1 MYSAFLDHHVHSSFS
16 WDSESPVETLAT
28 QARRRGLGGF
38 VLTDHV
44 EFDPSD
50 PGFGC
55 YDYEGARE
63 AWEELTDVTPDLKIR
78 FGAEVT
84 HQEKVLPAIRD
95 FLHAHRYHWVIGSA
109 HYVGREEISTFMARV
124 EGEEIPLEECL
135 GEYFKCCLSAVES
148 NLYDCLGHL
157 DFPKRYSRRG
167 PTLTGAFW
175 LQHYRKPILDTLTAC
190 LDMGVFL
197 EVNTGTYRVG
207 FDEPYPGWA
216 ILDAYRE
223 LGGREVVLS
232 SDAHRPEDVGTAF
245 GVIVKEL
252 VSRGLSVRNGVA

>member
-1 MYSAFLDHHVHSSFS
+1 MYSAFLDHHVHSASS
-16 WDSESPVETLAT
+16 WDSESSLDALAG
-28 QARRRGLGGF
+28 QARQRGLGGF

-50 PGFGC
+50 PGFGT
-55 YDYEGARE
+55 YRYEPSRL
-63 AWEELTDVTPDLKIR
+63 AWEDLQDVTPDLKIR
-78 FGAEVT
+78 FGAEIT
-84 HQEKVLPAIRD
+84 HQEKHLPAIRD
-95 FLHAHRYHWVIGSA
+95 FLHAHRFHWVIGSA
-109 HYVGREEISTFMARV
+109 HYVGREEISSFMARV
-124 EGEEIPLEECL
+124 EGEGIPLEECL
-135 GEYFKCCLSAVES
+135 GEFFEASLRAVES

-167 PTLTGAFW
+167 PALTGAFW
-175 LQHYRKPILDTLTAC
+175 LEHYRKPLLDTLTAC
-190 LDMGVFL
+190 LDYGVFL

-216 ILDAYRE
+216 ILDAYRD

-245 GVIVKEL
+245 SVVVKEL
-252 VSRGLSVRNGVA
+252 IRRGLSIRNGVA